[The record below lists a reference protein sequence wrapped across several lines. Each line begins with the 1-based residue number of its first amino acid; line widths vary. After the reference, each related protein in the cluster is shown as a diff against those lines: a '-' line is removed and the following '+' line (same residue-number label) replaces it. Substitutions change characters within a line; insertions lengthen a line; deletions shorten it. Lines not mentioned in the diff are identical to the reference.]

1 MGVRAAIRALFGHD
15 RVGGL
20 TRAPAP
26 MAAAAITLLFLL
38 AALLAPWLAPHDPF
52 DPATLFLADAFL
64 PPRWAEG
71 GDARFLLGTDDQ
83 GRCLLSSILLGMR
96 ISLLVGIASV
106 LVSAVIGTVLGVSAG
121 YIGGIYETLVM
132 RVADVQLTIP
142 GILVAL
148 TLSGIARTALPR
160 ELVEA
165 AAIWVLILAIGIS
178 GWPHYAR
185 VTRGVALVEKSKDY
199 VAAARVIGVHPL
211 RIMFKHLLPN
221 VIGPVL
227 VLATIGL
234 AVAIIAESTLSFLG
248 VGAPPTSPSLGTLIR
263 NGNDYLFSGEWW
275 IVFFPS
281 LALVTLVLAVNLL
294 GDWLRDTL
302 NPKLR

>member
-1 MGVRAAIRALFGHD
+1 MIASGSHARAGADGRCRDHSSVFARGS
-15 RVGGL
+15 VG
-20 TRAPAP
+20 AVAC
-26 MAAAAITLLFLL
+26 
-38 AALLAPWLAPHDPF
+38 PHDPF

-132 RVADVQLTIP
+132 RAADVQLTIP

-221 VIGPVL
+221 VIGPVWF
-227 VLATIGL
+227 
-234 AVAIIAESTLSFLG
+234 SQ
-248 VGAPPTSPSLGTLIR
+248 PS
-263 NGNDYLFSGEWW
+263 D
-275 IVFFPS
+275 
-281 LALVTLVLAVNLL
+281 
-294 GDWLRDTL
+294 LR
-302 NPKLR
+302 LRSSRSRRFRS